1 MLVSVLIDMRGGK
14 GYCATVSVCKI
25 NSLNS
30 TLIKRNAMKYA
41 LHPLYESGFIHLL
54 YSKARIKIRS
64 PSLLDHSSSSFY
76 GNGQSI
82 IKKKAA

>member
-1 MLVSVLIDMRGGK
+1 MLVSVLIDMRGWK
-14 GYCATVSVCKI
+14 GYCAKVSVCKI

-54 YSKARIKIRS
+54 Y
-64 PSLLDHSSSSFY
+64 
-76 GNGQSI
+76 
-82 IKKKAA
+82 

>member
-1 MLVSVLIDMRGGK
+1 MLVSVLIDMRGGE
-14 GYCATVSVCKI
+14 GYCAKVSVCKI

-54 YSKARIKIRS
+54 Y
-64 PSLLDHSSSSFY
+64 
-76 GNGQSI
+76 
-82 IKKKAA
+82 